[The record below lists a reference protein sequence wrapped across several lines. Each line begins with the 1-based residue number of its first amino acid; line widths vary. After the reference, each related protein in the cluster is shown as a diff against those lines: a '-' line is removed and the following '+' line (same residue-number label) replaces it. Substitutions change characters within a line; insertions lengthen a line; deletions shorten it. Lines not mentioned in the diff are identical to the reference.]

1 MSVRTFSALD
11 RGLTKKVEESQQHRE
26 IQLVITF
33 QGETPL
39 AIQKLNSGRRR
50 TIFCRR
56 SLRPFSENSAKI
68 KCKFRIDRIGIS

>member
-1 MSVRTFSALD
+1 MMVFSALD

-50 TIFCRR
+50 TA
-56 SLRPFSENSAKI
+56 LFSAFALVFEPHLKQS
-68 KCKFRIDRIGIS
+68 